1 MQLRTYQDFN
11 SQANPMIEIELEVI
25 HISIETDVTSTT
37 YTLSILMRFD
47 TEFNH
52 RVT

>member
-25 HISIETDVTSTT
+25 HISIETCYKYNTHLKHSHEV
-37 YTLSILMRFD
+37 
-47 TEFNH
+47 
-52 RVT
+52 